1 MYLTKSEL
9 MHLEL
14 MKGEL
19 FHLSTV
25 LLPNSNQTLT
35 LLEDSLDCLS
45 WQ

>member
-25 LLPNSNQTLT
+25 LLPKKKNEESNFF
-35 LLEDSLDCLS
+35 LS
-45 WQ
+45 F

>member
-19 FHLSTV
+19 FHLSTA
-25 LLPNSNQTLT
+25 LLPKKNEESKFF
-35 LLEDSLDCLS
+35 LS
-45 WQ
+45 F